1 MKQIF
6 YTLII
11 AVFLAS
17 CGSSKNYLQR
27 SNEDKALQDVVK
39 KLNKSPEDANALSA
53 LPILYNNIQLAHAAK
68 ISSYKSSKDV
78 ARWDKIIAEYTEL
91 QSAYTAIINSTP
103 AFRLVTPKS
112 FESELLESRQNGA
125 DEYYAL
131 GHATLNEGSR
141 ENSKLA
147 YNYFKKAEKFIPGY
161 RDAKTQMANAYENAI
176 VNVVINPVEDNSFFF
191 NTGWGNAG
199 YNYSN
204 EYFQQ
209 TLVRELANQNTSRYP
224 ARFYTDWEARRDN
237 IKPDWVIDLRLRN
250 MDIPYPATNTYTRQ
264 ASAKVQSGKDTLG
277 NPTYQTVYA
286 TVNITRASFT
296 ARGDME
302 VTIKD
307 LATGRNISYRTYRE
321 DYRWQQEKASYNG
334 DSRALD
340 ANDWNMINNNN
351 FNNTPR
357 KEEILNELYRKIYP
371 QVKNNILYSVDW

>member
-11 AVFLAS
+11 AVLLAS

-78 ARWDKIIAEYTEL
+78 TRWDKIIAEYTEL

-112 FESELLESRQNGA
+112 FETELLESRQNGA

-131 GHATLNEGSR
+131 GQTALNEGSR

-209 TLVRELANQNTSRYP
+209 TLVRELSNQNTSRYP

-250 MDIPYPATNTYTRQ
+250 MDIPYPVTNTYTRQ

-286 TVNITRASFT
+286 TVNVTRASFT

-307 LATGRNISYRTYRE
+307 IATGRNISYRTYRE
-321 DYRWQQEKASYNG
+321 DYRWEQEKASYNG

-340 ANDWNMINNNN
+340 SNDWNMINNSN

>member
-11 AVFLAS
+11 AVLLAS

-78 ARWDKIIAEYTEL
+78 TRWDKIIAEYTEL

-112 FESELLESRQNGA
+112 FETELLESRQNGA

-131 GHATLNEGSR
+131 GQAALNEGSR

-209 TLVRELANQNTSRYP
+209 TLVRELSNQNTSRYP

-250 MDIPYPATNTYTRQ
+250 MDIPYPVTNTYTRQ
-264 ASAKVQSGKDTLG
+264 ASAKVQSRKDTLG

-286 TVNITRASFT
+286 TVNVTRASFT

-321 DYRWQQEKASYNG
+321 DYRWEQEKASYNG

-340 ANDWNMINNNN
+340 SNDWNMINNSN